1 MGKTRKETLAY
12 GAWKSPLTADFV
24 SGASKGLAGAALD
37 SEGHLIWLEGRPSES
52 GLVTRFIPV
61 CFSAL
66 LLNNHTHHVHSF
78 SMQNHAVYK
87 KRQVPVV
94 FALNLLYPNL
104 GLLPPISCF
113 GSVTKFNTLLLVSD
127 FVSFMTFVY
136 GEHDLCKQQMCQVVS
151 MISFSVEQ
159 KMRKAHGQL
168 KNYEDTYI
176 SIESRAIGN
185 YAMLA
190 EFREFGA
197 GKNRRAVL
205 VREGADTESPPI
217 DITPAGFNVRTTV
230 HEYGGGAF
238 TMEGDTVIFSNY
250 VDQRLYKQSLVGGK
264 ARAQAGH
271 FLSYYGKQIYNEI
284 KTSMFQ
290 SDMMDWYFVIC
301 IWES

>member
-1 MGKTRKETLAY
+1 
-12 GAWKSPLTADFV
+12 
-24 SGASKGLAGAALD
+24 
-37 SEGHLIWLEGRPSES
+37 
-52 GLVTRFIPV
+52 
-61 CFSAL
+61 
-66 LLNNHTHHVHSF
+66 
-78 SMQNHAVYK
+78 MQ
-87 KRQVPVV
+87 
-94 FALNLLYPNL
+94 
-104 GLLPPISCF
+104 
-113 GSVTKFNTLLLVSD
+113 
-127 FVSFMTFVY
+127 
-136 GEHDLCKQQMCQVVS
+136 
-151 MISFSVEQ
+151 
-159 KMRKAHGQL
+159 
-168 KNYEDTYI
+168 
-176 SIESRAIGN
+176 
-185 YAMLA
+185 A

-205 VREGADTESPPI
+205 VREGADAESPPI